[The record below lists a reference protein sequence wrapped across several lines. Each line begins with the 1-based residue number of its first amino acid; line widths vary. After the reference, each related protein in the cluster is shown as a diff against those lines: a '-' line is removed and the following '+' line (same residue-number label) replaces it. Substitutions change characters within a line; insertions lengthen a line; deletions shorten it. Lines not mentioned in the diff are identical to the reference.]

1 MLKAILAAKPYDS
14 EIKQISA
21 ILSSENIDVIR
32 SNCGFANFKVTIRI
46 KNKNEL
52 NKLVNHLNRATDD
65 GVYIASV
72 RHDFISSFFN
82 SDH

>member
-1 MLKAILAAKPYDS
+1 MLKATLVAEPYSS

-21 ILSSENIDVIR
+21 ILSSENIEVIR
-32 SNCGFANFKVTIRI
+32 SNCGWVNFKVTIRI

-52 NKLVNHLNRATDD
+52 NKLVNHLNRVTDD

-82 SDH
+82 SNH